1 MTKRKTLIDVAAA
14 AGVSKMTA
22 SRALRGDRDVSASS
36 KERVIK
42 AAKEI
47 GYFGNNLAASLSSE
61 RSDLI
66 GVVVPSLTNIVFPQ
80 VMSGVTDALVGTGLQ
95 PAFGVTDYD
104 RDREYEVIG
113 RMLSWRPAGM
123 IVTGVDQS
131 GPTRQLLSEAGIPVV
146 QIMDTD
152 GDAID
157 SIVGF
162 SHRTAGI
169 EMAQALL
176 EKGRKRFGYIGCNL
190 QSDLR
195 ADKRR
200 QGFENSLRQHGLNFE
215 ASLTRKGLSSV
226 GDGRELTHQLL
237 AENPDLDCIYYSND
251 DVAFGGLCYCLSVNV
266 NVPERIA
273 LAGFNGL
280 GILQGFPGMIATS
293 TTLRSDIG
301 RASAEVIIQSLQSA
315 GKRAGKTIIMQPKTQ
330 LGLLD

>member
-1 MTKRKTLIDVAAA
+1 MIDVAAA

-36 KERVIK
+36 RERVTK

-47 GYFGNNLAASLSSE
+47 GYFGNHLAASLSSE

-80 VMSGVTDALVGTGLQ
+80 VMSGVTDALMGTGLQ

-104 RDREYEVIG
+104 LDREYDVIG

-123 IVTGVDQS
+123 IVTGLDQS
-131 GPTRQLLSEAGIPVV
+131 APTRRLLNEAGIPIV

-152 GDAID
+152 GEAVD

-162 SHRTAGI
+162 SHRTAGA
-169 EMAQALL
+169 EMANALL
-176 EKGRKRFGYIGCNL
+176 QKGRSRFGYIGCNL

-195 ADKRR
+195 AEKRQ
-200 QGFENSLRQHGLNFE
+200 QGFEDTLRQNGLKFE
-215 ASLTRKGLSSV
+215 ASLSRKGLSSV
-226 GDGRELTHQLL
+226 GDGRELTQQLL
-237 AENPDLDCIYYSND
+237 TQNPDLDCIYYSND
-251 DVAFGGLCYCLSVNV
+251 DVAFGGLCYCLTVDID
-266 NVPERIA
+266 VPDRIA

-280 GILQGFPGMIATS
+280 DILRGFPGVIATS
-293 TTLRSDIG
+293 TTLRRDIG
-301 RASAEVIIQSLQSA
+301 RTAAEIIIQSLQAANSRT
-315 GKRAGKTIIMQPKTQ
+315 GQTIIMQPKTQ